1 MTCGKRTKTNR
12 RARPRTSSSSQ
23 PRVISLLTLLGAGA
37 EYKIESKMT
46 LTQASLE
53 NTQKIIK
60 QKELEKGSSTH
71 SNRLLDDDRSNT
83 KLSGA
88 VNPGVADIIFEG
100 TFKPQTMHLNQP
112 ANYSGNVDEAG
123 MPFGTFGGGY
133 RLEEGSGAAYP
144 NRDQT
149 SFYNASSDK
158 QREISVKT
166 LQ

>member
-1 MTCGKRTKTNR
+1 MTSAKRTRINLPP
-12 RARPRTSSSSQ
+12 RPRTSSNSR
-23 PRVISLLTLLGAGA
+23 PRVISSLTLIGAGA

-53 NTQKIIK
+53 NTKNIMR
-60 QKELEKGSSTH
+60 QKELEKGSSSH
-71 SNRLLDDDRSNT
+71 SNRLLDADKTRE
-83 KLSGA
+83 SGV

-112 ANYSGNVDEAG
+112 ANYSGNVDEGG

-144 NRDQT
+144 ARDQT

-158 QREISVKT
+158 QREISIKT